1 VASRNFTLLH
11 SLAAGCVNEQRD
23 DVENERRRSFVVD
36 RRAAAAAAADSD
48 GSKRHNAHAVNDN
61 AGKLP
66 SKKSSS
72 SQHNIISTIPFQ
84 PAKVPSDPFSLP
96 HALQPVTF
104 QQCCPLLTRT
114 PKKPKCGEVCLTG
127 FACNNTLYPYTSVE
141 EREFMKPMDVESKEV
156 LRDQCNEMNGRM
168 HPPYTWCRQWLTDSI
183 GMIRQNDDN
192 SNKSGYND
200 ETTMSEHYEIDPYA
214 ANLPPPGCSIF
225 NNGGGSGAY
234 QHLMLLPEAKMAFC
248 GIPKGMWLYNTIYK
262 GILQ

>member
-1 VASRNFTLLH
+1 
-11 SLAAGCVNEQRD
+11 
-23 DVENERRRSFVVD
+23 
-36 RRAAAAAAADSD
+36 
-48 GSKRHNAHAVNDN
+48 
-61 AGKLP
+61 
-66 SKKSSS
+66 
-72 SQHNIISTIPFQ
+72 
-84 PAKVPSDPFSLP
+84 
-96 HALQPVTF
+96 
-104 QQCCPLLTRT
+104 
-114 PKKPKCGEVCLTG
+114 
-127 FACNNTLYPYTSVE
+127 
-141 EREFMKPMDVESKEV
+141 MKPMDVESKEV

-168 HPPYTWCRQWLTDSI
+168 HPPYTWCRQWLTDSV

-200 ETTMSEHYEIDPYA
+200 ETTMSEQYEIDPYA